1 MTLGER
7 LLEYRTN
14 LKMSQDTL
22 AERVGVTR
30 QTVSKWETDQSTP
43 EFNKILPLC
52 EVFGI
57 TTGELI
63 KGEKEEVTIKNEKS
77 DEAFLYNLK
86 RSKKKAMF
94 LSVSVFLY
102 IVGVFVIPYMVEVQ
116 EVTGGEAVM
125 VARNI
130 MGYCNS
136 VSYIFL
142 CSISKKKGKGKGKW
156 RIKL

>member
-43 EFNKILPLC
+43 EFNKILPIC

-63 KGEKEEVTIKNEKS
+63 KGEKEEVIIKNDKS
-77 DEAFLYNLK
+77 DAVFLYNLK
-86 RSKKKAMF
+86 RSKKKAVF
-94 LSVSVFLY
+94 LSISVFLY
-102 IVGVFVIPYMVEVQ
+102 IVGVFITPYMVEVK
-116 EVTGGEAVM
+116 EAIPGEAIM

-130 MGYCNS
+130 MGNCNS
-136 VSYIFL
+136 MSGIFF
-142 CSISKKKGKGKGKW
+142 CSISKRKGRRRWK
-156 RIKL
+156 IKL